1 MDLRD
6 LDPSYDEAADRQQH
20 GAVSLHLGSLFYNDG
35 LSFHDRDCFDK
46 ARRFYEKSLSFGN
59 PQAAVNLGYIY
70 EYGRLGEENAERALE
85 LFEQAAF
92 CEYPEALYKLG
103 DMLYWRNVEVV
114 NGAVA
119 DTQAFALYSK
129 AHRLAQ
135 SLNEP
140 DWLGSS
146 ALRLAGCFEHGR
158 GDAKNLPLAQAYY
171 MQALAKFDTALDD
184 GFDYYRSKRDDCRRA
199 LLRIGEQT
207 SECAQWKP
215 LPVGAAFDADGILR
229 VHASA
234 LVPAGCYRTRSG
246 EQIVVS
252 QRDVD
257 EGRRIDG
264 RSRIL
269 QEARMVEFNFAMR
282 ELIDN
287 RSMVRITFDEFGAAI
302 EQELGVAGE
311 REFLQL
317 DPEDAATLHG
327 QLMGFE
333 LAAWEERYCPI
344 RAQADDGLEWSV
356 EVLSDEAGFSSK
368 GSGAWPYYLPFLFEE
383 LSRYGIANMWTR
395 GDGDAAAV

>member
-20 GAVSLHLGSLFYNDG
+20 GAVSLRIGSLFYNDG
-35 LSFHDRDCFDK
+35 LSFHDKDCFDK

-70 EYGRLGEENAERALE
+70 EYGRLGKENAERALE

-103 DMLYWRNVEVV
+103 DMLYWRNVEVAD
-114 NGAVA
+114 GAAA
-119 DTQAFALYSK
+119 DAQAFALYAK

-146 ALRLAGCFEHGR
+146 ALRLAGCFEYGR

-184 GFDYYRSKRDDCRRA
+184 GFDYYRNKHDDCRRA
-199 LLRIGEQT
+199 LLRIGEQADE
-207 SECAQWKP
+207 SVQWKP

-229 VHASA
+229 VHANT
-234 LVPAGCYRTRSG
+234 LVPAGCYCTRSG
-246 EQIVVS
+246 EQIIVS
-252 QRDVD
+252 QQDVD
-257 EGRRIDG
+257 EGRRID
-264 RSRIL
+264 RRFEIL
-269 QEARMVEFNFAMR
+269 QKARMVEFSFAMR
-282 ELIDN
+282 EFFGN
-287 RSMVRITFDEFGAAI
+287 RSLVRITFDEFGAAI

-317 DPEDAATLHG
+317 NPEDAATLHG
-327 QLMGFE
+327 QLLGFE
-333 LAAWEERYCPI
+333 LAAWEERYQPCS
-344 RAQADDGLEWSV
+344 QTGDGLEWSV
-356 EVLSDEAGFSSK
+356 EVLSNTAGFSSK

-395 GDGDAAAV
+395 GSAASA